1 MFKKLF
7 KFGIISFFVLQA
19 FSYSFIAGIGSYIL
33 FPSLKD
39 ADISVI
45 EAIKGDYT
53 QEKYIELGIIMEK
66 RAKESGASTAK
77 FITDKIGTVEY
88 EETTPAIVEGYDTD
102 YIMQEVSRINQ
113 EALNEALADMESTY
127 LD

>member
-1 MFKKLF
+1 MFKKIF

-39 ADISVI
+39 ADISII
-45 EAIKGDYT
+45 EAIKGDYS
-53 QEKYIELGIIMEK
+53 QEKYIELGMIMEK
-66 RAKESGASTAK
+66 RAKESGASTTK

-88 EETTPAIVEGYDTD
+88 KETTPAIVEGYDTD
-102 YIMQEVSRINQ
+102 YIMQEISRINQ
-113 EALNEALADMESTY
+113 EALNEALADMERTY